1 MAPPLGPAGQLEEPL
16 QRKGVPAH
24 RSGKTNEQTVAV
36 SGGKVT
42 LTADAETPYV
52 VYKGE
57 AKQIQVNWSEGMHV
71 VDAGFNGGSNTL
83 TDNWTVSGSGKAEV
97 EGDNNAMLRLT
108 GKVDVSQR
116 LTDLKAG
123 QKYALYVGVDNRS
136 TGDASVTVTS
146 GGKVLAT
153 NSTGKSIAKNYIK
166 HTATTRTAIRKMA
179 PATSRTCTCSS
190 PRLRT
195 AMPR

>member
-1 MAPPLGPAGQLEEPL
+1 M
-16 QRKGVPAH
+16 
-24 RSGKTNEQTVAV
+24 
-36 SGGKVT
+36 T

-166 HTATTRTAIRKMA
+166 AYGHNTNSDTENGSSYFQNMYVFFTAPENGDATVTLSHKSTDGAHTYFDDVRIVENQYSGITY
-179 PATSRTCTCSS
+179 
-190 PRLRT
+190 
-195 AMPR
+195 